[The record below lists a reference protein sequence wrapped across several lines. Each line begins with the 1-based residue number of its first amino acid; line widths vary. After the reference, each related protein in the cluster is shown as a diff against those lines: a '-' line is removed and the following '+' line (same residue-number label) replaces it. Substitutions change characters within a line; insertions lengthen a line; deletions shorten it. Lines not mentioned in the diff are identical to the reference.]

1 MEVVEEV
8 SMNFEEIT
16 VEKIP
21 QSIVTQIRRRLIDGE
36 LKPGQS
42 LPSEVK
48 LAKMFGVSRSSIR
61 DAMQILE
68 STGVVTRRKRG
79 GTTIRQITIEDMAN
93 IYLPKSEKENLFDLL
108 ETREILEIA
117 VVRLAAQRAAEKDIR
132 ELELLIDWMEEKPEE
147 AAEADVAFHLTLA
160 IISQNEVILNI
171 IKSLKE
177 IMSRL
182 QEKTIYYPGRIDNI
196 IIEHKQIVSAIK
208 ENNEHLA
215 QEYMR
220 NHLDQISDLLKKL

>member
-1 MEVVEEV
+1 MK
-8 SMNFEEIT
+8 FEEIT

-21 QSIVTQIRRRLIDGE
+21 QNIVAQIRKSLIDGE

-48 LAKMFGVSRSSIR
+48 LAEMFGVSRSSIR

-68 STGVVTRRKRG
+68 STGIVNRRKRG
-79 GTTIRQITIEDMAN
+79 GTTIRQISVEDMVN

-117 VVRLAAQRAAEKDIR
+117 LVRLAIDRASEKDLE
-132 ELELLIDWMEEKPEE
+132 ELENLIVWMEEKPDE
-147 AAEADVAFHLTLA
+147 AAEADIAFHLTLA
-160 IISQNEVILNI
+160 RISQNEVILNI

-177 IMSRL
+177 IMNRL
-182 QEKTIYYPGRIDNI
+182 QEKTIYYPGRLENI
-196 IIEHKQIVSAIK
+196 ISEHRQIVSAIGNK
-208 ENNEHLA
+208 DEESAVEHMKFHLA
-215 QEYMR
+215 Q
-220 NHLDQISDLLKKL
+220 IKKLLRKI

>member
-1 MEVVEEV
+1 MK
-8 SMNFEEIT
+8 FEEIT

-21 QSIVTQIRRRLIDGE
+21 QSIVAQIRKSLIDGE

-42 LPSEVK
+42 LPSEVM

-68 STGVVTRRKRG
+68 STGIVNRRKRG
-79 GTTIRQITIEDMAN
+79 GTTLRQITIEDMAN
-93 IYLPKSEKENLFDLL
+93 IYIPKSEKENLFDLL

-117 VVRLAAQRAAEKDIR
+117 VVRLAAQRANEKDID
-132 ELELLIDWMEEKPEE
+132 ELNNLILWMEEKPEE
-147 AAEADVAFHLTLA
+147 AAEADIAFHLTLA
-160 IISQNEVILNI
+160 RVSKNEVILTI

-182 QEKTIYYPGRIDNI
+182 QEKTIYYPGRLENI
-196 IIEHKQIVSAIK
+196 ISEHRKIVTAIK
-208 ENNEHLA
+208 NKDGKMA
-215 QEYMR
+215 QEYMK
-220 NHLDQISDLLKKL
+220 NHLAQISELLRKL

>member
-1 MEVVEEV
+1 
-8 SMNFEEIT
+8 MNFEEIT

-21 QSIVTQIRRRLIDGE
+21 QSIVAQIRKSLIDGE

-42 LPSEVK
+42 LPSELK

-68 STGVVTRRKRG
+68 STGIVNRRKRG

-117 VVRLAAQRAAEKDIR
+117 VVRLAAKRASKKDIK
-132 ELELLIDWMEEKPEE
+132 ELENLIVWMEEKPDE
-147 AAEADVAFHLTLA
+147 ATEADIAFHLTLA
-160 IISQNEVILNI
+160 RVSQNEVMLNI

-177 IMSRL
+177 IMNRL
-182 QEKTIYYPGRIDNI
+182 QEKTIYYPGRLENI
-196 IIEHKQIVSAIK
+196 IDEHKQIVSAIK
-208 ENNEHLA
+208 DQDENLA
-215 QEYMR
+215 QEYMKH
-220 NHLDQISDLLKKL
+220 HLAQISQLLKKL

>member
-1 MEVVEEV
+1 
-8 SMNFEEIT
+8 MNFEEIT

-117 VVRLAAQRAAEKDIR
+117 VVRLAAQRAAERDIR

-147 AAEADVAFHLTLA
+147 AAEADIAFHLTLA
-160 IISQNEVILNI
+160 RVSQNEVILNI

-215 QEYMR
+215 QECMR